1 MQVNWPGRWQ
11 RIEFLGRSLIL
22 DSSHNPEGIVEL
34 EKNLSELTKKEG
46 RRPII
51 IAGTLGKDRARS
63 LMQTVQ
69 RHAREI
75 FLVAPKQERAAP
87 TKFLKDCLR
96 RDATETTMS
105 ALFPG
110 PESILIGELGD
121 TIVITGS
128 IYLIGEALER
138 IEGVASLD
146 GSRLQDKI

>member
-1 MQVNWPGRWQ
+1 
-11 RIEFLGRSLIL
+11 
-22 DSSHNPEGIVEL
+22 
-34 EKNLSELTKKEG
+34 
-46 RRPII
+46 
-51 IAGTLGKDRARS
+51 
-63 LMQTVQ
+63 MQTVQ

-138 IEGVASLD
+138 IAGVASLD